1 MGDHSKGIDCV
12 DNISADWFIVD
23 EADCV
28 DDNCNTL
35 DELFEESTNGSNI
48 SNLIDDD
55 EVDQGNSL
63 ALLNSQL
70 TEECNRTILEL
81 KRKYNATPEKN
92 IADLSPR
99 LAAVTISPQRPIKKR
114 LFEDSGIVED
124 EAQSSNE
131 LLQVVAE
138 TEGSHV
144 NNCDQDLS
152 ILRNSNAK
160 AIILAKFKDL
170 FGVSFTD
177 LTRQFTSNKTC
188 NNSWVLSLYKV
199 SDDVVESS
207 KTTLKN
213 NCNYL
218 QIFMYD
224 IITLYLID
232 FKSSKSRETVHKLFI
247 SMFNINELQ
256 IISDPPR
263 NRSVAAALFFFTK
276 RSSNA
281 CFVYGDLPSW
291 ISKHIMVNHQ
301 LASAAEAFDLST
313 MIQWAWDNKYTEEH
327 EIAFNYAQ
335 IADSDSNAAAFLKSN
350 QQVKYVRD
358 CAHMVK
364 LYRRHEMRQM
374 SMSQWIQKCCEE
386 CNEEGNWKVIA
397 AYLRFQ
403 NINVVVFLTALRMF
417 FKCLPKKNC
426 ILFYGPPDTGKSYFA
441 YSLVSFL
448 QGKVISMLNRQSQFF
463 LMPLQDCKLGYID
476 DCTYAGWQFIDVN
489 MRAALDGNLV
499 SVDSKHKAPAQLR
512 LPPLLVTSN
521 HDVKSDLTLKYLHSR
536 ITAFEFPNVM
546 PLDEDGNPSFKI
558 TDATW
563 KCFFIKLQTQ
573 LDLQFEEEDES
584 GRPDRSLRFTAGTT
598 PDSL

>member
-1 MGDHSKGIDCV
+1 
-12 DNISADWFIVD
+12 
-23 EADCV
+23 
-28 DDNCNTL
+28 
-35 DELFEESTNGSNI
+35 
-48 SNLIDDD
+48 
-55 EVDQGNSL
+55 
-63 ALLNSQL
+63 
-70 TEECNRTILEL
+70 
-81 KRKYNATPEKN
+81 
-92 IADLSPR
+92 
-99 LAAVTISPQRPIKKR
+99 
-114 LFEDSGIVED
+114 
-124 EAQSSNE
+124 
-131 LLQVVAE
+131 
-138 TEGSHV
+138 
-144 NNCDQDLS
+144 
-152 ILRNSNAK
+152 
-160 AIILAKFKDL
+160 
-170 FGVSFTD
+170 
-177 LTRQFTSNKTC
+177 
-188 NNSWVLSLYKV
+188 
-199 SDDVVESS
+199 
-207 KTTLKN
+207 
-213 NCNYL
+213 
-218 QIFMYD
+218 
-224 IITLYLID
+224 
-232 FKSSKSRETVHKLFI
+232 
-247 SMFNINELQ
+247 MFNINELQ